1 MEDSNSV
8 PVGVCKVTITGA
20 NKWSATLE
28 FAGASKKRSAKGSF
42 ILAEGSPI
50 APITALFPAIAA
62 TSSISGVPAV
72 TVNILID
79 GSTPTIT
86 GTYVG
91 GTLRGFRIAKVGEM
105 PPATVPY
112 SMVLDAGEQDGITVP
127 AGFGWMKGK
136 VSNKGIG
143 TFKGLLGDGTAASI
157 TLGLS
162 AYGQAVLWSQ
172 PYKKKPPTSAASSR
186 WAISGRQHPAK
197 HRSPMTSGGPK
208 LRMPQSSAIRTAFP
222 AWPSLLAPAA
232 GQHQPLDSTSRWTA
246 PASATALGSALKWR
260 NARTARVTID
270 GAKLSNENPQVTS
283 ASLPTE
289 FTMDDK
295 FNLVTSAPASTLLV
309 AWKGNVV
316 KADGGIVGTL
326 TLPVGFSSDV
336 PSGSATASGVLVQ
349 DEPWG
354 SITGCGQIK
363 VPVPAPGP
371 KGSFRTSAILL
382 DQ

>member
-1 MEDSNSV
+1 MIPKRLRRVLASTHSV
-8 PVGVCKVTITGA
+8 SSGRVAGHGIVTLGNLGQTTPGEA
-20 NKWSATLE
+20 PLTDDVWWTKTADATTLSYPN
-28 FAGASKKRSAKGSF
+28 G
-42 ILAEGSPI
+42 
-50 APITALFPAIAA
+50 FP
-62 TSSISGVPAV
+62 GMAV
-72 TVNILID
+72 TV
-79 GSTPTIT
+79 G
-86 GTYVG
+86 
-91 GTLRGFRIAKVGEM
+91 
-105 PPATVPY
+105 
-112 SMVLDAGEQDGITVP
+112 
-127 AGFGWMKGK
+127 
-136 VSNKGIG
+136 
-143 TFKGLLGDGTAASI
+143 
-157 TLGLS
+157 
-162 AYGQAVLWSQ
+162 
-172 PYKKKPPTSAASSR
+172 
-186 WAISGRQHPAK
+186 
-197 HRSPMTSGGPK
+197 
-208 LRMPQSSAIRTAFP
+208 
-222 AWPSLLAPAA
+222 
-232 GQHQPLDSTSRWTA
+232 TSRWTA